1 MSKEKAKNIH
11 MGPIGMQEM
20 MLIFLLAL
28 LLFGPKK
35 LPELGK
41 LLGKGL
47 TEFRR
52 AKSELTST
60 FESHLHELER
70 ETRLETTPSSSTPDY
85 SSPHDP
91 YPYDEYGQSDTSYGS
106 ADGSSTEGSNHESH
120 ETAPSYETAVSEPST
135 ASATATQDAEANR
148 EHASSASSPV
158 AGTVPRSNGS
168 QAVESLSAAA
178 KEEHP
183 A

>member
-1 MSKEKAKNIH
+1 
-11 MGPIGMQEM
+11 MQEM

-52 AKSELTST
+52 AKNELKST

-70 ETRLETTPSSSTPDY
+70 ETQLESPSKTPAPDY
-85 SSPHDP
+85 SSPQYP
-91 YPYDEYGQSDTSYGS
+91 YSYDEYGEHGSSYGS
-106 ADGSSTEGSNHESH
+106 SSESH
-120 ETAPSYETAVSEPST
+120 DAAVSNETSASESST

-148 EHASSASSPV
+148 EHASPTSSPV
-158 AGTVPRSNGS
+158 TGTVPRSNGS
-168 QAVESLSAAA
+168 QSVEPLSAAV

>member
-1 MSKEKAKNIH
+1 
-11 MGPIGMQEM
+11 MQEI

-91 YPYDEYGQSDTSYGS
+91 YPYDEYGQSDSSYGS
-106 ADGSSTEGSNHESH
+106 TDSSNTDGSNHESY

-148 EHASSASSPV
+148 EHAASVSSPV

-168 QAVESLSAAA
+168 QSVESLSAAA

>member
-1 MSKEKAKNIH
+1 

-20 MLIFLLAL
+20 MTIFLLAL

-52 AKSELTST
+52 AKNELTST

-70 ETRLETTPSSSTPDY
+70 ETRLDSTPAVSSPDY
-85 SSPHDP
+85 SSPHYP
-91 YPYDEYGQSDTSYGS
+91 YPYDEYGQTDSNYGSSDTS
-106 ADGSSTEGSNHESH
+106 TQESH
-120 ETAPSYETAVSEPST
+120 EAAASHEAAVSEPST

-148 EHASSASSPV
+148 EHAFPVSSPV

-168 QAVESLSAAA
+168 QSVDSLSAAA

>member
-1 MSKEKAKNIH
+1 MSKEKAKNVH
-11 MGPIGMQEM
+11 MGPIGMQEI

-70 ETRLETTPSSSTPDY
+70 ETRLETTPASSTPDY

-91 YPYDEYGQSDTSYGS
+91 YPYDEYGQSDSSYGS
-106 ADGSSTEGSNHESH
+106 TDSSNQESH

-148 EHASSASSPV
+148 EHAASISSPV

-168 QAVESLSAAA
+168 QSVESLSAAA

>member
-1 MSKEKAKNIH
+1 METSKEKAKTDY

-52 AKSELTST
+52 AKNELTST

-70 ETRLETTPSSSTPDY
+70 ETRLESKPSTASPDY

-91 YPYDEYGQSDTSYGS
+91 YPYDEYGQTESNYGS
-106 ADGSSTEGSNHESH
+106 PQ
-120 ETAPSYETAVSEPST
+120 ETAASYEAVSEPST

-148 EHASSASSPV
+148 EHAPEVSSPV

-168 QAVESLSAAA
+168 HSVESLSAAA

>member
-1 MSKEKAKNIH
+1 
-11 MGPIGMQEM
+11 MQEI

-70 ETRLETTPSSSTPDY
+70 ETRLETTPVSSTPDY

-91 YPYDEYGQSDTSYGS
+91 YPYDEYGQSDPSYGS
-106 ADGSSTEGSNHESH
+106 TDSLNQESH
-120 ETAPSYETAVSEPST
+120 ETAPSYETAETAVSEPST

-148 EHASSASSPV
+148 EHAASISSPV

-168 QAVESLSAAA
+168 QSVESPSAAA

>member
-1 MSKEKAKNIH
+1 

-70 ETRLETTPSSSTPDY
+70 ETRLDTTPSSSTPDY

-91 YPYDEYGQSDTSYGS
+91 YPYDEYGQSDSSYGS
-106 ADGSSTEGSNHESH
+106 TDSSNQESH

-148 EHASSASSPV
+148 EHASSGTSPV

-168 QAVESLSAAA
+168 QSVESLSAAA

>member
-1 MSKEKAKNIH
+1 MEASKEKARTVY

-52 AKSELTST
+52 AKNELTST

-70 ETRLETTPSSSTPDY
+70 ETRLESKPATSTPDY
-85 SSPHDP
+85 SSPHYP
-91 YPYDEYGQSDTSYGS
+91 YPYDEYGQSDSSYGS
-106 ADGSSTEGSNHESH
+106 NQEPQ
-120 ETAPSYETAVSEPST
+120 ETAASHDAAVSEPST

-148 EHASSASSPV
+148 EHAPEVSSPV

-168 QAVESLSAAA
+168 QSVESPSATA

>member
-1 MSKEKAKNIH
+1 
-11 MGPIGMQEM
+11 MGPLGMQEI

-70 ETRLETTPSSSTPDY
+70 ETRLDTTPSSSTPDY

-91 YPYDEYGQSDTSYGS
+91 YPYDEYGQSDSSYGS
-106 ADGSSTEGSNHESH
+106 TDSSSTDSSNHESH
-120 ETAPSYETAVSEPST
+120 ETAPSYETAVSEPPT

-148 EHASSASSPV
+148 EHAASISSPV

-168 QAVESLSAAA
+168 QSVESLSATA